1 MMLSKNELCNELVKF
16 SKINLGS
23 EFNKAYEN
31 EEACF
36 KDFEKILDS
45 NSLNA
50 ISEVDDAITDLL
62 LGEDMENENNQIIC
76 EYFLKLAYKINIY
89 NKHFKD
95 KNKDAEK
102 DI

>member
-1 MMLSKNELCNELVKF
+1 MLSKDELCDELVKF

-23 EFNKAYEN
+23 EFNRVYQN
-31 EEACF
+31 EEECF
-36 KDFEKILDS
+36 KNFEKILDLKPS
-45 NSLNA
+45 NALLK
-50 ISEVDDAITDLL
+50 VDDAINNLL

-95 KNKDAEK
+95 NKLNAEK

>member
-1 MMLSKNELCNELVKF
+1 MLSKKELCNELVKVT
-16 SKINLGS
+16 KINLGS
-23 EFNKAYEN
+23 EFNRVYQN
-31 EEACF
+31 EEECF
-36 KDFEKILDS
+36 KNFEKILDLKPS
-45 NSLNA
+45 NALL
-50 ISEVDDAITDLL
+50 EVDDAITNLL
-62 LGEDMENENNQIIC
+62 LAEDMENENNQIIC

>member
-1 MMLSKNELCNELVKF
+1 MISKKELCNELVKVT
-16 SKINLGS
+16 KINLGS
-23 EFNKAYEN
+23 EFNEIYQN
-31 EEACF
+31 DEACF
-36 KDFEKILDS
+36 KYFEKILDS
-45 NSLNA
+45 KPSNA
-50 ISEVDDAITDLL
+50 LLEVNYAITDLL
-62 LGEDMENENNQIIC
+62 LAEDMENENNQIIC

>member
-1 MMLSKNELCNELVKF
+1 MISKKELCNELVKF
-16 SKINLGS
+16 TKINLGS
-23 EFNKAYEN
+23 EFNEVYQN
-31 EEACF
+31 DEACF
-36 KDFEKILDS
+36 KNFEKILDS
-45 NSLNA
+45 KPLNTLL
-50 ISEVDDAITDLL
+50 EVNYAITDLL
-62 LGEDMENENNQIIC
+62 LAEDMENENNQIIC